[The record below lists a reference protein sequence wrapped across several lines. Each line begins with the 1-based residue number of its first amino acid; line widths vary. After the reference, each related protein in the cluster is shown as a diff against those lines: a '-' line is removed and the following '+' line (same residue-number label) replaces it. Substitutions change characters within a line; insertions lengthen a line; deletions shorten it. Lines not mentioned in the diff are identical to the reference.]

1 MFPVIIVSL
10 IIFLLLF
17 MFIKGYI
24 HSKNERAK
32 KEKAFREEL
41 LLKIKE
47 NTPSFQEE
55 TMSTILSISTKDLT
69 SYLEENTLI
78 HQDVYNQLL
87 KKHFEPSK

>member
-1 MFPVIIVSL
+1 
-10 IIFLLLF
+10 